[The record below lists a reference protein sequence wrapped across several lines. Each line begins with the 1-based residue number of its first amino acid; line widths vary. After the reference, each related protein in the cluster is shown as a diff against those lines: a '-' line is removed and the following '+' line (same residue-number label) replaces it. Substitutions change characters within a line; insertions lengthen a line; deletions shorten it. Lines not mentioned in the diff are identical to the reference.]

1 MKIKQALLGGLLVLA
16 LILAACGPTVTL
28 TDEPVVEDSPVE
40 EPAEAEV
47 VEEPEEPAPTLE
59 PTEEPTIEPELEPM
73 QFTDFLDREVIL
85 ENGIATRIVS
95 LSPST
100 TEILFA
106 IGAGDQV
113 VGRDEASNYPEEALE
128 VTNIG
133 SMWEGLPV
141 EAILALEPDLVLA
154 GEVIAPESIYALE
167 ELGLTV
173 YMQAN
178 PLSFDDLYA
187 NIQTLGE
194 MSGHGEEAD
203 ALSATLAARVS
214 VVEEGVAYAER
225 VPLVFYE
232 LDATEPDNP
241 WTTGG
246 GTFISLLIETAGGTN
261 LGSSLEGDW
270 VQVSSEE
277 IINQNPDIILLAD
290 APYGISPESVA
301 GRAGWSTV
309 AAVQQDQVY
318 PFDPYLSSVPG
329 PRMVEALEEMAKLI
343 HPELFE

>member
-1 MKIKQALLGGLLVLA
+1 MKIKQTLFGVLLVFA
-16 LILAACGPTVTL
+16 LILAACSPTAAPTA
-28 TDEPVVEDSPVE
+28 EPAVE
-40 EPAEAEV
+40 EQSVQDPVEV
-47 VEEPEEPAPTLE
+47 VEEPEEPELTPE
-59 PTEEPTIEPELEPM
+59 PTEEPTVEPESEPM
-73 QFTDFLDREVIL
+73 QFTDLLGREVIL
-85 ENGIATRIVS
+85 EKGIATRIVS

-113 VGRDEASNYPEEALE
+113 IGRDEASNYPEEALE
-128 VTNIG
+128 VTDIG
-133 SMWEGLPV
+133 SMWEGLPS
-141 EAILALEPDLVLA
+141 ETILALEPDLVLA

-173 YMQAN
+173 YQQAN
-178 PLSFDDLYA
+178 PVDFDGLYA

-194 MSGHGEEAD
+194 MAGHVEAAEE
-203 ALSATLAARVS
+203 LATALAAQVS
-214 VVEEGVAYAER
+214 AIEDEVAYAESL
-225 VPLVFYE
+225 PLVFYE

-246 GTFISLLIETAGGTN
+246 GTFISLLIETAGGAN
-261 LGSSLEGDW
+261 LGSSLDGEW

-301 GRAGWSTV
+301 ERPGWSTIT
-309 AAVQQDQVY
+309 AVQQDQVY

-329 PRMVEALEEMAKLI
+329 PRMVQALEEMAKLI